1 MKPWKVR
8 RKVSPKGA
16 LFDKKQALFT
26 LALALIPLL
35 HWTEPALPQACPV
48 PSAVIVVPPLGPI
61 TAPPPMP
68 SSSADCTPVPPVVV
82 NGVCGAVSGTCS
94 AGSPT
99 AVNASGAWTCVGSN
113 GGTTATCSPPPPPP
127 PTITMGETSCAL
139 PGTDSGN
146 AGLLLRQAATLA
158 QAGTLQSLS
167 FCVTTPAGQMRL
179 GFYDNAGNI
188 IVQTQAFTPVAGLNT
203 VPVGQVPIPAGSYF
217 LAHEPSNGGVAYPVD
232 QASGSCQ
239 WANMPTFGAMPAT
252 FPSIAGSNPCHWGLS
267 ATLSVP

>member
-26 LALALIPLL
+26 VALALMPLL
-35 HWTEPALPQACPV
+35 HWTEPALPQSACPIPGQGTLVVPTLAPLTAPAPV
-48 PSAVIVVPPLGPI
+48 PSAP
-61 TAPPPMP
+61 
-68 SSSADCTPVPPVVV
+68 ADCTPVPPVVV

-99 AVNASGAWTCVGSN
+99 PVNASGAWPCVGST
-113 GGTTATCSPPPPPP
+113 GGRTATCSPPPPPP

-146 AGLLLRQAATLA
+146 AGLLLRQAATLT

-167 FCVTTPAGQMRL
+167 FCVTTPAGQLRL
-179 GFYDNAGNI
+179 GLYDNAGN
-188 IVQTQAFTPVAGLNT
+188 
-203 VPVGQVPIPAGSYF
+203 
-217 LAHEPSNGGVAYPVD
+217 
-232 QASGSCQ
+232 
-239 WANMPTFGAMPAT
+239 
-252 FPSIAGSNPCHWGLS
+252 
-267 ATLSVP
+267 